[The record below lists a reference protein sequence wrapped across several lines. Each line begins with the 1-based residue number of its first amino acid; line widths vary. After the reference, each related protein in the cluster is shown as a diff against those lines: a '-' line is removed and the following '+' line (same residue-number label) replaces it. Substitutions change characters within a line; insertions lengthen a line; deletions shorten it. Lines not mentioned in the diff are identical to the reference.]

1 MGSPVSG
8 RSTRP
13 MTEPKLL
20 LNEFKTLYRVLSKG
34 LPPWASF
41 LLLGF
46 LVWVEEKFIDYRV
59 TTTVDEAIKEYEK
72 IDPPE
77 VVIPPPVYS
86 ETGSDFFDEMRLTAP
101 WVDREG
107 PSKPS

>member
-1 MGSPVSG
+1 MGSPL
-8 RSTRP
+8 
-13 MTEPKLL
+13 TEQKLL
-20 LNEFKTLYRVLSKG
+20 LNEFKALHKALTRNM
-34 LPPWASF
+34 PPWVSF
-41 LLLGF
+41 LVFGF

-59 TTTVDEAIKEYEK
+59 TATVDEAIAEYERV
-72 IDPPE
+72 DPPT
-77 VVIPPPVYS
+77 VVVPPPVYS

>member
-1 MGSPVSG
+1 MGSYQ
-8 RSTRP
+8 
-13 MTEPKLL
+13 LI
-20 LNEFKTLYRVLSKG
+20 LNEFKTLYRVLKRG

-46 LVWVEEKFIDYRV
+46 LVGVEEWFIQQRV
-59 TTTVDEAIKEYEK
+59 TATVDEAIEEYETLHS
-72 IDPPE
+72 PPE

-101 WVDREG
+101 WVDQEG

>member
-1 MGSPVSG
+1 MGSDQL
-8 RSTRP
+8 
-13 MTEPKLL
+13 K
-20 LNEFKTLYRVLSKG
+20 LNEFKTLHRVLSRG

-46 LVWVEEKFIDYRV
+46 LVWVEERFIQQRV
-59 TTTVDEAIKEYEK
+59 TNTVDEAIEEYETLHS
-72 IDPPE
+72 PPD
-77 VVIPPPVYS
+77 VVLPPPVYS

-107 PSKPS
+107 PSDRS

>member
-1 MGSPVSG
+1 MGGIV
-8 RSTRP
+8 
-13 MTEPKLL
+13 TEPKLL
-20 LNEFKTLYRVLSKG
+20 LNEFKTLHRVLSRG

-41 LLLGF
+41 LVLGF

-59 TTTVDEAIKEYEK
+59 TTTVDEAIEEYETLHLPK
-72 IDPPE
+72 E
-77 VVIPPPVYS
+77 GVIPPPVYS

>member
-1 MGSPVSG
+1 MGSDQL
-8 RSTRP
+8 
-13 MTEPKLL
+13 K
-20 LNEFKTLYRVLSKG
+20 LNEFKTLHRVLSRG

-46 LVWVEEKFIDYRV
+46 LVWVEERFIQQRV
-59 TTTVDEAIKEYEK
+59 TATVDEAIEEYETLHLPK
-72 IDPPE
+72 E
-77 VVIPPPVYS
+77 VVIPPPVYL

-107 PSKPS
+107 PSDRS

>member
-1 MGSPVSG
+1 MGSHQ
-8 RSTRP
+8 
-13 MTEPKLL
+13 LI
-20 LNEFKTLYRVLSKG
+20 LNEFKTLYRVLKRG

-46 LVWVEEKFIDYRV
+46 LVWVEEKFIQQRV
-59 TTTVDEAIKEYEK
+59 TTTVDAAIEEYERV
-72 IDPPE
+72 DPPT
-77 VVIPPPVYS
+77 VSVPPPVYS

-101 WVDREG
+101 WVDREE

>member
-1 MGSPVSG
+1 MTS
-8 RSTRP
+8 RSALRD
-13 MTEPKLL
+13 EARRSLDLAEFRRLYFLL
-20 LNEFKTLYRVLSKG
+20 SQG
-34 LPPWASF
+34 MPAWAAF

-46 LVWVEEKFIDYRV
+46 LVWVEGKTIKTRV
-59 TTTVDEAIKEYEK
+59 KNEVEEAIAEYVKETG
-72 IDPPE
+72 DPVP
-77 VVIPPPVYS
+77 VIPPPVYS

>member
-1 MGSPVSG
+1 MGSDQL
-8 RSTRP
+8 
-13 MTEPKLL
+13 K
-20 LNEFKTLYRVLSKG
+20 LNEFKTLHRVLSRG

-46 LVWVEEKFIDYRV
+46 LVWVEERFIQQRV
-59 TTTVDEAIKEYEK
+59 TNTVDEAIEEYETLHLPK
-72 IDPPE
+72 E

-107 PSKPS
+107 PSNRS

>member
-1 MGSPVSG
+1 MGGIV
-8 RSTRP
+8 
-13 MTEPKLL
+13 TEPKLL

-46 LVWVEEKFIDYRV
+46 LVWVEERFIQQRV
-59 TTTVDEAIKEYEK
+59 TNTVDEAIKTYETLHS
-72 IDPPE
+72 PPE
-77 VVIPPPVYS
+77 VVLPPPVYS